1 MNMNRDDDVLAR
13 YLETGLHHDLP
24 DHLRREEIRLE
35 EALSSL
41 PVPRKLPTS
50 IRAAVL
56 ARVRAATSSPLMRAW
71 TWLTYTREIRVSP
84 LGAMGGLALAAVAA
98 FLIFLVPFTTKQA
111 PLERLADTGVRTK
124 FVLLEPKATQ
134 VAVTGDFAHWAA
146 EGVPL
151 ERDADG
157 LWMAE
162 ISLPPGIHNYVFV
175 VDGKRW
181 IPDPRAMWSVDDGFG
196 SRNSVIVIPKSQT

>member
-1 MNMNRDDDVLAR
+1 MNMNRDDDVLSR

-24 DHLRREEIRLE
+24 ERLRREEIRLE

-41 PVPRKLPTS
+41 EVPRRLPSS
-50 IRAAVL
+50 IREAVL
-56 ARVRAATSSPLMRAW
+56 ARVRTATSTPLRRGW
-71 TWLTYTREIRVSP
+71 TWLTFPREVRVSP
-84 LGAMGGLALAAVAA
+84 LGAMGALALAAAAA
-98 FLIFLVPFTTKQA
+98 FLVFLTPFTSKPTA
-111 PLERLADTGVRTK
+111 PVRVAETGVRTK
-124 FVLLEPKATQ
+124 FVLLEPRAAQ

-146 EGVPL
+146 EGIPL

-181 IPDPRAMWSVDDGFG
+181 VPDPRAMWSVDDGFG
-196 SRNSVIVIPKSQT
+196 SRNSVIMIPKAS